1 MNKNP
6 LIEKLLSESIDDK
19 INELT
24 SKLDSKVNIMEIDA
38 YDLEYEETYE
48 LDNSKGKPKRV
59 IFKGRGKKGKG
70 DSTTQTYHF
79 EDDKGHDFMLSGNGV
94 KSKIKK
100 TDSEMKKSKN
110 ELDEKLY
117 GGQSKIDKNKN
128 GKIDAEDF
136 KMLKKGKKTETDE
149 QWQALAEPAIAAATP
164 LIFRRTNRSLATTD

>member
-59 IFKGRGKKGKG
+59 IFKGRGKK
-70 DSTTQTYHF
+70 
-79 EDDKGHDFMLSGNGV
+79 V
-94 KSKIKK
+94 KVILQLKLIILKM
-100 TDSEMKKSKN
+100 TRDTILCYQEMVLN
-110 ELDEKLY
+110 
-117 GGQSKIDKNKN
+117 
-128 GKIDAEDF
+128 
-136 KMLKKGKKTETDE
+136 LK
-149 QWQALAEPAIAAATP
+149 
-164 LIFRRTNRSLATTD
+164 

>member
-1 MNKNP
+1 MNKNL

-48 LDNSKGKPKRV
+48 LDNSKGKPRRV

-100 TDSEMKKSKN
+100 NSRTSFIAMRMQFVRCKVQIS
-110 ELDEKLY
+110 LY
-117 GGQSKIDKNKN
+117 YLSY
-128 GKIDAEDF
+128 
-136 KMLKKGKKTETDE
+136 
-149 QWQALAEPAIAAATP
+149 
-164 LIFRRTNRSLATTD
+164 